1 MATETTG
8 VETWNRHRRVSRRRM
23 LGVSVA
29 GAGAAILAACGGD
42 AVAVS
47 PTAAPTSAG
56 GARVTITTPTAAS
69 MSTAPTSAASTGAAP
84 TTGGASA
91 AASAAPTTGT
101 ASASAAASPAGTT
114 AVAAAPTTAAAPAAS
129 PVITMTRPDLKG
141 KVTIG
146 RQPASPLSNGKD
158 DPGNLIF
165 QQLLDRY
172 QKEHPGV
179 AMEWIRVPGSSF
191 DELTQWVRTRQASKS
206 VPTITGHHDDT
217 TTAQEATNTS
227 PWVPYTP
234 YLEQNSAY
242 TKKPWKQDF
251 SPDAL
256 TFNQGSRKQLYGLPL
271 TTYKATWLYN
281 KKLWNKAGLT
291 EADEPKTWA
300 DFFKVLDKLKASGV
314 IPIAR
319 TGDAFALSHTYWVTL
334 ISLGRQAWFAMNNN
348 QIFANDETKFKAL
361 CSGQWKMD
369 TPWNRKAAEVTKRL
383 FQYWPPGSTSLK
395 ASDIEQLFLSQKAV
409 LWQGTPGNQGQTIL
423 RRIDEAKAEGLETFD
438 VGAFPTP
445 QPDAEVFGV
454 DIAKNAAPIADDGET
469 GLAYYVAIPSIR
481 VDKDAATEAIA
492 IDFLQWMTTPEIQA
506 IYVKPSYD
514 LPINPNV
521 KLDDPRLELFNKN
534 RTQLYNQTAW
544 FYGNRPDWIPNFQA
558 YLLGQK
564 DLDTYIKDEQAEI
577 LAYAQNQIR
586 QGNFAIP
593 CG

>member
-1 MATETTG
+1 MITDAIQAGNTERPIT
-8 VETWNRHRRVSRRRM
+8 RRRM
-23 LGVSVA
+23 LGASVA

-42 AVAVS
+42 TAAS
-47 PTAAPTSAG
+47 PTAAPASTG
-56 GARVTITTPTAAS
+56 GARVVITTPTSAAPTS
-69 MSTAPTSAASTGAAP
+69 APAPTSAAAASGSTAGTATPGAL
-84 TTGGASA
+84 AS
-91 AASAAPTTGT
+91 SAAPGATTVP
-101 ASASAAASPAGTT
+101 AASPATT
-114 AVAAAPTTAAAPAAS
+114 PA
-129 PVITMTRPDLKG
+129 ITMMRPELKG

-158 DPGNLIF
+158 DPGNIVF

-179 AMEWIRVPGSSF
+179 SMDWIRVPGSSF
-191 DELTQWVRTRQASKS
+191 DELTQWIRTREAAKT

-217 TTAQEATNTS
+217 TTSQEATNTA
-227 PWVPYTP
+227 PWVPFTP
-234 YLEQNSAY
+234 YLQQNSAY
-242 TKKPWKQDF
+242 TGKPWQQDF
-251 SPDAL
+251 SPGAL

-271 TTYKATWLYN
+271 TTYKASWLYN

-291 EADEPKTWA
+291 EADEPKTWV

-334 ISLGRQAWFAMNNN
+334 ISIGRQAWFTMNDNK
-348 QIFANDETKFKAL
+348 IFASDETKFRAL

-383 FQYWPPGSTSLK
+383 FQYWPPGSTTLK
-395 ASDIEQLFLSQKAV
+395 ASDIEQLFLTQKAV

-423 RRIDEAKAEGLETFD
+423 RRIDEAKAEGLETFE

-445 QPDAEVFGV
+445 QPDAETFGA

-469 GLAYYVAIPSIR
+469 GLAYYISIPSIR
-481 VDKDAATEAIA
+481 LDKDAASEAIA
-492 IDFLQWMTTPEIQA
+492 VDFLQWMTTPEIQA
-506 IYVKPSYD
+506 AYVKPSYD
-514 LPINPNV
+514 LPVNPNV
-521 KLDDPRLELFNKN
+521 RLDDPRLELFNKN
-534 RTQLYNQTAW
+534 PTQLYNQTAW
-544 FYGNRPDWIPNFQA
+544 FYGDRPTWIPNFQA

-577 LAYAQNQIR
+577 TMYVQNTIR
-586 QGNFAIP
+586 QAGLNIP